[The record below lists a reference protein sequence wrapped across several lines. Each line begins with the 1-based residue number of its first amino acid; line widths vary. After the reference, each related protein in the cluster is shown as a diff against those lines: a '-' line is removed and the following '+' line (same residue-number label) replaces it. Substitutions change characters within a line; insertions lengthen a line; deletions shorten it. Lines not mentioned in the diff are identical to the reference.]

1 MSLFGQLLHMEF
13 DRLLLEVHQSAYFC
27 LIQIYGFCVFLF
39 YFFYVL
45 PDNLDFCFLR
55 TVTKESKHTLGTLI
69 EDIDF
74 NLTENEEI
82 MRLCH

>member
-1 MSLFGQLLHMEF
+1 M
-13 DRLLLEVHQSAYFC
+13 
-27 LIQIYGFCVFLF
+27 VFVF
-39 YFFYVL
+39 FFSIFFYVL
-45 PDNLDFCFLR
+45 PANLDFCFLR